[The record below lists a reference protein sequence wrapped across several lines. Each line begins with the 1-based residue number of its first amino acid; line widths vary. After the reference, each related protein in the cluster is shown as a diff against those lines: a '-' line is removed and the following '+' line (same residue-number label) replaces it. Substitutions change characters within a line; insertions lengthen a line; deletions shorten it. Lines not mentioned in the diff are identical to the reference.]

1 MHRKEKDK
9 SEIFTRFHTES
20 YIIEYIFRQ
29 FTLLILLD
37 GEESI
42 KDFIDD
48 LCILKSSNS
57 SRELEIKA
65 NTDVII
71 IHNWCQR

>member
-20 YIIEYIFRQ
+20 YIIKYIFRR
-29 FTLLILLD
+29 FTLLILFD
-37 GEESI
+37 GGHESI

-48 LCILKSSNS
+48 LCILKSGNS

-65 NTDVII
+65 NIDVII
-71 IHNWCQR
+71 IHN